1 MFDFINPF
9 YSSGQSMPLLRD
21 VFADWKDDEGI
32 FDALAEVA
40 GGLLPWADAADSEY
54 LNFDYFGNHSGAKYP
69 APVVMLLLDDNEELT
84 ESARLKLANIIWTKF
99 REPWSHL
106 WLTNEISYNPIHNY
120 NMNDVRTLVRGDS
133 DSRVTAS
140 ESSQSTEHGKTDDT
154 TEYVYGLNTPD
165 SDGKRSDRISSQEGG
180 KTSTT
185 YGQTGS
191 SDGVAAREETETT
204 QRSGNIGVTTTQQMM
219 EAERNVWLWNFFDQV
234 YKDIDTVLSLPIY
247 DICRV

>member
-40 GGLLPWADAADSEY
+40 GDLLPWADAADSEY

-84 ESARLKLANIIWTKF
+84 ESARLKLASIIWAKF

-120 NMNDVRTLVRGDS
+120 NMSDTRTLVRGDS
-133 DSRVTAS
+133 DSRATTS

-154 TEYVYGLNTPD
+154 TEFVYGLNNTD
-165 SDGKRSDRISSQEGG
+165 QDGKKSDRISSQEGG
-180 KTSTT
+180 ETTVT
-185 YGQTGS
+185 YGQSGF

>member
-21 VFADWKDDEGI
+21 VFADWKNDEGI

-40 GGLLPWADAADSEY
+40 GDLLPWADAADSEY

-84 ESARLKLANIIWTKF
+84 EAAR
-99 REPWSHL
+99 
-106 WLTNEISYNPIHNY
+106 YNPIHNY

-133 DSRVTAS
+133 DSRVTAT

-180 KTSTT
+180 ETTTT
-185 YGQTGS
+185 YDQTGS

>member
-21 VFADWKDDEGI
+21 VFADWKNDDGI

-40 GGLLPWADAADSEY
+40 GDLLPWADAADSEY

-69 APVVMLLLDDNEELT
+69 APVVMLLLDGNEELDDA
-84 ESARLKLANIIWTKF
+84 ARLKLANIIWTKF

-120 NMNDVRTLVRGDS
+120 NMSDTRTLVRGDS
-133 DSRVTAS
+133 DSRVTAT
-140 ESSQSTEHGKTDDT
+140 ESSQSTEHGKTDET
-154 TEYVYGLNTPD
+154 TEYVYGLNNIDP
-165 SDGKRSDRISSQEGG
+165 DGKKADRISAEEGG
-180 KTSTT
+180 ETT
-185 YGQTGS
+185 VTYEQAGA

-219 EAERNVWLWNFFDQV
+219 EAERNLWLWNFFDQV
-234 YKDIDTVLSLPIY
+234 YKDIDSVLSLPIY
-247 DICRV
+247 DPCRV

>member
-9 YSSGQSMPLLRD
+9 YSSDQSMPLLRD
-21 VFADWKDDEGI
+21 VFADWKNDDGI

-40 GGLLPWADAADSEY
+40 GDLLPWADAADSEY

-69 APVVMLLLDDNEELT
+69 APVVMLLLDENEELT
-84 ESARLKLANIIWTKF
+84 EAARIKLASIIWSKF

-120 NMNDVRTLVRGDS
+120 DMSDTRMLVRGDS
-133 DSRVTAS
+133 ESRISAM
-140 ESSQSTEHGKTDDT
+140 ESDQSTEHGMTNETRSFISGFNSTSDDGEPSDMTSSEDGGTTDIGYEASGT
-154 TEYVYGLNTPD
+154 
-165 SDGKRSDRISSQEGG
+165 SDA
-180 KTSTT
+180 
-185 YGQTGS
+185 
-191 SDGVAAREETETT
+191 VAAREETETT
-204 QRSGNIGVTTTQQMM
+204 QRSGNIGVTTTQQMIV
-219 EAERNVWLWNFFDQV
+219 ADRSLWLWNFFDQV